1 MAFGDNYN
9 DTPMLDAVGHPYL
22 MSSAAEPLRQ
32 RYITQCPR
40 PEDVL
45 ETL

>member
-1 MAFGDNYN
+1 
-9 DTPMLDAVGHPYL
+9 MLDAVGHPYL
-22 MSSAAEPLRQ
+22 MTSAAEPLR
-32 RYITQCPR
+32 RRGYALCPR